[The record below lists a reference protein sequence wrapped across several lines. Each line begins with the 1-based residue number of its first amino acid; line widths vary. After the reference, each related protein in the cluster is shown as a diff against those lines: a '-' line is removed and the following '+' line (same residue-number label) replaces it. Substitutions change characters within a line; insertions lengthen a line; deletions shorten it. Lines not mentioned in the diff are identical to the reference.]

1 MYAKLQKRFLAFI
14 IDGIFLIG
22 LITVSI
28 IITLLVLG
36 SITSIL
42 RTFGGGETLAEFD
55 ITTKLIKIF
64 RLLIPTLSIVQ
75 SWLYFTL
82 LESSQ
87 KQATFGKMFLG
98 IAVTDLRGDRIS
110 FLRANA
116 RYWIKLASFIT
127 SFLLI
132 GLIAF
137 AMAFFSKRNQTLH
150 DIISGTT
157 VLEK

>member
-36 SITSIL
+36 SIFTILGSGKTS
-42 RTFGGGETLAEFD
+42 GGFD

-137 AMAFFSKRNQTLH
+137 ALAFFSKRNQTLH
-150 DIISGTT
+150 DTISGTI
-157 VLEK
+157 VVEK